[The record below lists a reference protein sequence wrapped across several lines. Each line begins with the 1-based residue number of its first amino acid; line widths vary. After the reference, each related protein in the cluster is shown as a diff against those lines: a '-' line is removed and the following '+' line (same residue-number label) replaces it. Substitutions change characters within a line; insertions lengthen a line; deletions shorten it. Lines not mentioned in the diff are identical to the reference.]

1 MWNSSPQS
9 IQVLPTHTFKAS
21 LHERLLHILKYK
33 DSYVNT
39 PTLKNKV
46 LGSFSLFFIHNR
58 YILLVRF
65 PQHLIK

>member
-1 MWNSSPQS
+1 MWNSTPQS
-9 IQVLPTHTFKAS
+9 IRVLPNHKFKAS

-39 PTLKNKV
+39 ATLINKV

-58 YILLVRF
+58 YILPVRF
-65 PQHLIK
+65 P